1 IKDFVKAYKKATKYD
16 GPVFPI
22 TAISGDGTKPLIY
35 AIQEALE
42 KMARPEIDD
51 DSETPDGKDA

>member
-1 IKDFVKAYKKATKYD
+1 
-16 GPVFPI
+16 VFPI
-22 TAISGDGTKPLIY
+22 AAINGDGTKPLIY

-51 DSETPDGKDA
+51 DSEIPDGKDA